1 MLIVGLTGGVGMGK
15 STADRLLRR
24 RGVPVIDTDELA
36 RDLVQPGRSTLQ
48 EVIQTFG
55 SHLLRSDGTLD
66 RHALAAIVFADAGQ
80 RQKLERILH
89 PHIRALWRAQVDG
102 WRKEGRG
109 VGVVVIPLLFETGAE
124 TDLDR
129 VICVASSRTT
139 QAVRLAARGWTAEQI
154 RGRIGA
160 QLPIEEKTA
169 RSNYVIWTEG
179 SLDIHA
185 RQLDLVLN
193 RL

>member
-66 RHALAAIVFADAGQ
+66 RHALAAIVFADSGQ

-89 PHIRALWRAQVDG
+89 PHIRALWRTQVEG
-102 WRKEGRG
+102 WRKQGRG

-124 TDLDR
+124 TELDR
-129 VICVASSRTT
+129 VICVACSRST
-139 QAVRLAARGWTAEQI
+139 QAVRLAARGWTPEQI
-154 RGRIGA
+154 RGRIEA
-160 QLPIEEKTA
+160 QLSIEEKTA
-169 RSNYVIWTEG
+169 RSNHVIWTEG